1 MVRPAPTALP
11 THPATAVAAAVRD
24 AAERAGRA
32 PRSVR
37 LVAVSKTRTIDE
49 VQVAAGAGV
58 TDFGENFLQD
68 ALPKVRALEGQGIAW
83 HFIGAVQSNKT
94 RDIARWFQWVH
105 TLERPRIAERLHR
118 HRGDRRPLDVCI
130 QVNVDAEESK
140 AGARPEEIEG
150 LVGVVRGLDRLRLRG
165 LMAIPA
171 PREDPGKMR
180 PSFARMRALFETHRA
195 LGGDHWDTLSMGMTA
210 DYAVAIEEGSTCV
223 RIGTAI
229 FGPRGRMT

>member
-1 MVRPAPTALP
+1 MRPAPAALP

-24 AAERAGRA
+24 AAERAGRR

-49 VQVAAGAGV
+49 VQAAAGAGV

-68 ALPKVRALEGQGIAW
+68 ALPKVRALEGRGIVW

-118 HRGDRRPLDVCI
+118 HRGDRPPLDVCI

-140 AGARPEEIEG
+140 AGVRPEEIEG

-171 PREDPGKMR
+171 PREDPGEMR
-180 PSFARMRALFETHRA
+180 SSFERMRALFETHGA
-195 LGGDHWDTLSMGMTA
+195 LGGDRWDTLSMGMTA

-229 FGPRGRMT
+229 FGPRGA